1 MKILIINHFPLEGSG
16 SGVYVSNIAQN
27 LVKKGHE
34 VCVII
39 PENKTKIKNI
49 PNVKIHPVY
58 FKGQE
63 KIEGQVDFN
72 FPCMD
77 PHPRSGFLFED
88 MTNLQINQYENAFK
102 EAIEQEI
109 KDFRPEII
117 HAQHI
122 WIISS
127 ILEKYNIPIIITS
140 HGSDIMGYNESNK
153 FHSHVRKAAKDCKK
167 IITISNHNK
176 EEVST
181 IFEEYKYKIITIAN
195 GYNKDMFFKEKCS
208 KEEVLKSFNIKNKY
222 DKIICFAGRLTKN
235 KGIDILLNSAK
246 IYEKE
251 NILTLIAGHGSE
263 YEVLFQLKEKLGL
276 KNVVFLGD
284 LKHEQLRKLYSI
296 SDVCVVPSRKEAF
309 GLVALEAIACGLP
322 VVATRQGGI
331 PDFVNDKV
339 GVLVEEENVEEL
351 ANAIMQVL
359 DKDKKFDINYLQQYA
374 IDNYSQEKLM
384 DKLLQAYEEVK
395 GATK

>member
-1 MKILIINHFPLEGSG
+1 MKILLINHFPLEGSG
-16 SGVYVSNIAQN
+16 SGVYVANIAQN
-27 LVKKGHE
+27 LVKRGHD
-34 VCVII
+34 VCII
-39 PENKTKIKNI
+39 MPENTTKIKEVA
-49 PNVKIHPVY
+49 NVKIHPVY

-63 KIEGQVDFN
+63 AIEGQVNFN

-88 MTNLQINQYENAFK
+88 MTNLQVEQYENAFK
-102 EAIEQEI
+102 KAIEQEMI
-109 KDFRPEII
+109 EFNPDII

-127 ILEKYNIPIIITS
+127 ILKEYNKPIIITS
-140 HGSDIMGYNESNK
+140 HGSDIMGYNESDK
-153 FHSHVRKAAKDCKK
+153 YHIHAKRAAKDCKK
-167 IITISNHNK
+167 IVTISNHNK

-181 IFEEYKYKIITIAN
+181 IFEEHKHKIITIAN
-195 GYNKDMFFKEKCS
+195 GYDKDMFYKENCS
-208 KEEVLKSFNIKNKY
+208 REEVLKSFNINNKY
-222 DKIICFAGRLTKN
+222 DKIVCFAGRLAKN
-235 KGIDILLNSAK
+235 KGIDILLHGAE

-251 NILTLIAGHGSE
+251 NVLTLIAGHGSE
-263 YEVLFQLKEKLGL
+263 YEVLFPLKEKLGL

-331 PDFVNDKV
+331 PDFVNEKV
-339 GVLVEEENVEEL
+339 GILVEEENVEQL
-351 ANAIMQVL
+351 AHAIIQVL
-359 DKDKKFDINYLQQYA
+359 YENKKFDKDYLQKYA
-374 IDNYSQEKLM
+374 VNNYSQEKLM
-384 DKLLQAYEEVK
+384 DKLIQAYEEIK
-395 GATK
+395 K